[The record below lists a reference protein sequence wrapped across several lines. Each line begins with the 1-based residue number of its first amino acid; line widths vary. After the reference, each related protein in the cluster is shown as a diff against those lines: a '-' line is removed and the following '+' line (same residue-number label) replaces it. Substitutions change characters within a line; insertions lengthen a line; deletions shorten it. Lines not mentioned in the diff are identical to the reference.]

1 MAFWTWPTSFPTKNQ
16 PSVQTIR
23 PTLRCSRCSSPE
35 LSVNAPSQK
44 DTSGPAEGIPGCG
57 TGENPRS
64 WAVPE
69 EKLWWY
75 EYIHFEQLHSQI
87 GFCCAVFFTEQI
99 GQEKWNSLGSF
110 SAFSVFV
117 RFEPMVLEVSKVSW
131 KILGVFR
138 NKWMWVKSWDQG
150 STKIMFL
157 RLGIQRGK
165 PSLTTQ
171 IPALVYQGNHVI
183 LGKKPS
189 YPVYCVLQSNYQS
202 LWGSKTGKE
211 IPTRDSMT
219 GNERVSLKHLMWLGC
234 KHKDIG

>member
-75 EYIHFEQLHSQI
+75 IHFEQLHSQI
-87 GFCCAVFFTEQI
+87 GFCCAVFYRTHWPRKMKLI
-99 GQEKWNSLGSF
+99 GFFSLL
-110 SAFSVFV
+110 FSVCEVWAHGFGGLKSV
-117 RFEPMVLEVSKVSW
+117 MKNSGSLPQEMDGQILRPGERFFWCSS
-131 KILGVFR
+131 
-138 NKWMWVKSWDQG
+138 D
-150 STKIMFL
+150 
-157 RLGIQRGK
+157 
-165 PSLTTQ
+165 
-171 IPALVYQGNHVI
+171 
-183 LGKKPS
+183 
-189 YPVYCVLQSNYQS
+189 
-202 LWGSKTGKE
+202 
-211 IPTRDSMT
+211 
-219 GNERVSLKHLMWLGC
+219 
-234 KHKDIG
+234 

>member
-138 NKWMWVKSWDQG
+138 KKWMVKFWDQG
-150 STKIMFL
+150 SAFFDVPQT
-157 RLGIQRGK
+157 RN
-165 PSLTTQ
+165 
-171 IPALVYQGNHVI
+171 PALCQVWLPKSQHCTRILVKETMSFWVRNH
-183 LGKKPS
+183 KKPS
-189 YPVYCVLQSNYQS
+189 YPVFRASNTPNNQ
-202 LWGSKTGKE
+202 
-211 IPTRDSMT
+211 R
-219 GNERVSLKHLMWLGC
+219 
-234 KHKDIG
+234 